1 MMVDGSSG
9 EKGIREGVVLINTEG
24 VEISYTIKIE
34 FKATNNQV
42 EYKAFIVGLTLALVL
57 QVKRVKVLTLS

>member
-1 MMVDGSSG
+1 MVDGSSG